1 MWVKITQIL
10 WISDRETISKW
21 KIKWNPLPFEMT
33 FSSQYPV
40 LVGFPSGSIV
50 ENPPADA
57 GDVGDT
63 SSTPGWR
70 RYPGGGN
77 GSPLWYSCLGN
88 AMDRGAWWATV
99 HGVEKESDITEH
111 PCTLSYCCWTLHT
124 NTAQNPHPVELQS
137 LSSMSLRRTSSVLCN
152 RLGVRFQEHPRRKA
166 LCYTEIPPNS
176 AVLFLPWQHHAVC
189 GGISVP

>member
-1 MWVKITQIL
+1 
-10 WISDRETISKW
+10 
-21 KIKWNPLPFEMT
+21 MT

-99 HGVEKESDITEH
+99 HGVEKESDRTWQ
-111 PCTLSYCCWTLHT
+111 LNNNNVQLHELLRIPGDPT
-124 NTAQNPHPVELQS
+124 ASCRILIERVLNTKEQS
-137 LSSMSLRRTSSVLCN
+137 R
-152 RLGVRFQEHPRRKA
+152 P
-166 LCYTEIPPNS
+166 
-176 AVLFLPWQHHAVC
+176 
-189 GGISVP
+189 

>member
-1 MWVKITQIL
+1 
-10 WISDRETISKW
+10 
-21 KIKWNPLPFEMT
+21 MT

-40 LVGFPSGSIV
+40 LVGLPSGSIV

-99 HGVEKESDITEH
+99 HGVSRAGHNLATKQQH
-111 PCTLSYCCWTLHT
+111 RL
-124 NTAQNPHPVELQS
+124 
-137 LSSMSLRRTSSVLCN
+137 VLYK
-152 RLGVRFQEHPRRKA
+152 GKYRK
-166 LCYTEIPPNS
+166 I
-176 AVLFLPWQHHAVC
+176 
-189 GGISVP
+189 GR